1 MNLALVEAVKNT
13 RSVAGRKNYITVWL
27 VKEMRKDWILK
38 EARKADGSKNA
49 ITIEN
54 PDVRKYPD
62 KLLLEKFWPVI
73 SNCLKASSYNY
84 SPKAEIESEISCD
97 LERSFFFMLF
107 DGRRAFYKGKL
118 KVSIESWMIEN
129 DFFLPLHINTDPQV
143 VFQIL
148 GNSRFKGFP
157 PTLTIDKDREDNF
170 YQIDFHSG
178 NGAGWGRYGEDYLE
192 EKIKKTISANK
203 KMYEFSRNA
212 VTAKT
217 VGAFLTLAYEVY
229 EAF

>member
-1 MNLALVEAVKNT
+1 MK
-13 RSVAGRKNYITVWL
+13 RSRIK
-27 VKEMRKDWILK
+27 KDWILK
-38 EARKADGSKNA
+38 EARKANGSKNA

-54 PDVRKYPD
+54 PDVRKYLD

-73 SNCLKASSYNY
+73 LSCLKASRYNH
-84 SPKAEIESEISCD
+84 SSKLEIESEISCD
-97 LERSFFFMLF
+97 LERSLFFMLF

-118 KVSIESWMIEN
+118 KISIESWMLEN
-129 DFFLPLHINTDPQV
+129 DFFLPLPVNTDPQV

-148 GNSRFKGFP
+148 GNSRFRGLP
-157 PTLTIDKDREDNF
+157 PTLTIDKEREDNF

-192 EKIKKTISANK
+192 KKIRKVISANE
-203 KMYEFSRNA
+203 KMYEFSRYGI
-212 VTAKT
+212 TAET
-217 VGAFLTLAYEVY
+217 VGAFLTLVYEVY